1 MKRMTLAI
9 FIGASSL
16 LFIDGDRGLF
26 AADPPASKG
35 GKPSVT
41 FYYIPG

>member
-1 MKRMTLAI
+1 MKRLNLAI
-9 FIGASSL
+9 CIGAASL

-26 AADPPASKG
+26 AAEPSASKG